1 LSAEATALR
10 APAVPPASALPRVLA
25 GLRPE
30 GPLPLD
36 AHLARYG
43 ALPLSRGAT
52 DLIGLVEASGLTGRG
67 GAGFPAG
74 RKLRAVADA
83 GRSSVVVANGV
94 EGEPVS
100 HKDKL
105 LLRLA
110 PHLVLDG
117 AVLAAAAVGAREAI
131 VTVGAGARREI
142 GSVRAALAE
151 RGRRVDRI
159 KLSVVTVPEGFVP
172 GEETALVSWLNGKP
186 PRPTFTPP
194 RPFERGV
201 GGAPTLVQNVETL
214 ANVALVARFG
224 SGWFR
229 ALGTREEPGTALVTV
244 GGAVTRR
251 GIYEIPLGLP
261 LRDLVARA
269 GGASEPLSAFLV
281 GGCFGTWV
289 PAEAALGA
297 RLLDGELRPLGASLG
312 ARAIVAL
319 PASSCGLRESARVA
333 RYLARESAGQCGPC
347 VHGLAAI
354 AAALERLAGGKAE
367 RDDRAR
373 IERWTGQVAGRGACR
388 HPDGAVRLVESALRV
403 FSEELDRHARGR
415 CTGDRRDWLPVP
427 K

>member
-1 LSAEATALR
+1 LSADPTALPS
-10 APAVPPASALPRVLA
+10 PAVRPAATLPRVLA

-43 ALPLSRGAT
+43 VLPLSRRST
-52 DLIGLVEASGLTGRG
+52 DLIELVEAAGLTGRG

-83 GRSSVVVANGV
+83 GRSAVVVANGV

-110 PHLVLDG
+110 PQLVLDG
-117 AVLAAAAVGAREAI
+117 AALAAAAVGAREAI
-131 VTVGAGARREI
+131 VAVGAGARREI
-142 GSVRAALAE
+142 SSLRAALAE
-151 RGRRVDRI
+151 RGSRVDRV

-186 PRPTFTPP
+186 PRPTSTPP

-201 GGAPTLVQNVETL
+201 RGAPTLVQNVETL
-214 ANVALVARFG
+214 ANMALVARFG
-224 SGWFR
+224 PSWFR
-229 ALGTREEPGTALVTV
+229 GLGTREEPGTVLVTV
-244 GGAVTRR
+244 GGAVARR
-251 GIYEIPLGLP
+251 GIYEIPLGFP
-261 LRDLVARA
+261 LRDLLARA
-269 GGASEPLSAFLV
+269 GGASEPLSAFLL
-281 GGCFGTWV
+281 GGYFGTWV

-297 RLLDGELRPLGASLG
+297 GLLDSELRPLGASLG

-319 PASSCGLRESARVA
+319 PASACGLRETARVA

-347 VHGLAAI
+347 LHGLAAI
-354 AAALERLAGGKAE
+354 AGALERLAGGKAE
-367 RDDRAR
+367 QGDRTR
-373 IERWTGQVAGRGACR
+373 LERWTGQVAGRGACR
-388 HPDGAVRLVESALRV
+388 HPDGAAQFVESALRV
-403 FSEELDRHARGR
+403 FAHEIDWHTRKR
-415 CTGDRRDWLPVP
+415 CSGGAQAWLPVP
-427 K
+427 R